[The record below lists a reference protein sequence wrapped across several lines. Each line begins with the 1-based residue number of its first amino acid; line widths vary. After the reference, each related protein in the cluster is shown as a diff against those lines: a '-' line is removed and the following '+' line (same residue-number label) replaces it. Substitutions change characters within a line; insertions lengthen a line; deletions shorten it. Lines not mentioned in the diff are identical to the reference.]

1 MPLSPEGG
9 AYAWAWGA
17 VQAAV
22 SARAST
28 ADVFAAVRA
37 EAARAGQE
45 LKAGMW
51 EAVNELRSLAAT
63 IRNGADAFQSAD
75 RSEAFTRQFAPSD
88 INARDQADQ
97 ALFPEVLVRFTLN
110 YTDEN
115 GNEGERPLTVRINW
129 TPDMTVGDV
138 QDQVENLAAGL
149 AERYGVESDGVS
161 DLAPVS
167 I

>member
-1 MPLSPEGG
+1 MPLTPEGE

-17 VQAAV
+17 ITSAV
-22 SARAST
+22 GARAST

-37 EAARAGQE
+37 EAERAGQT
-45 LKAGMW
+45 LQPGMW

-63 IRNGADAFQSAD
+63 IRNGAEAFQSATRD
-75 RSEAFTRQFAPSD
+75 ELFTRAFAPSD
-88 INARDQADQ
+88 INARAAADQ
-97 ALFPEVLVRFTLN
+97 ALFPEALVRFNLQ
-110 YTDEN
+110 YTDAE
-115 GNEGERPLTVRINW
+115 GNEGERPLTVRISW
-129 TPDMTVGDV
+129 SPDMTVGDV

-149 AERYGVESDGVS
+149 AERYGVTSDGVS